1 MTRSIPSPV
10 PLALGLISLLLFA
23 PGLWIMDS
31 TRTWTPTLLVA
42 APALLLGT
50 LSLAT
55 GIRILRSRPSEGRY
69 GWAMT
74 GSLCGGFSLVF
85 WVCMVPML
93 LIVALPARD
102 LDPADPELEQ
112 SRKQIRLWVR
122 HVKSFH
128 RENGRLPLRL
138 EELVDKGI
146 APQILLYDPRQR
158 RRDAPSYRLTVDE
171 LPPTEVWSEV
181 PILEGRIPDPQGRR
195 LLAYANETTA
205 LTEPVGVKQKGQ
217 E

>member
-1 MTRSIPSPV
+1 MKFSIPAPA
-10 PLALGLISLLLFA
+10 PLALGLFSLLLFA
-23 PGLWIMDS
+23 PGLWIMDN
-31 TRTWTPTLLVA
+31 TRTWAPTLLVA
-42 APALLLGT
+42 VPALLLGT
-50 LSLAT
+50 LSLVA
-55 GIRILRSRPSEGRY
+55 GIRILRSRPSGGRY

-74 GSLCGGFSLVF
+74 GGLCGGFSLVF
-85 WVCMVPML
+85 WICMVPML

-128 RENGRLPLRL
+128 RETGRLPVRL
-138 EELVDKGI
+138 EELVDKGV

-171 LPPTEVWSEV
+171 LPPPEAWSDV
-181 PILEGRIPDPQGRR
+181 PILEGRIPDRQGRR
-195 LLAYANETTA
+195 LLAYADESTGM
-205 LTEPVGVKQKGQ
+205 TEPLIVEQDDQ